1 MEQLT
6 WRVEPPPRYDVG
18 RLDVCDL
25 LPCPESQPTLNQ
37 RYAATEREQMRLNV
51 SLFVNVLGLFRGTR
65 AAHNGLVAGSSP
77 AGLAIL
83 SCTRL
88 RVHSLPVEADGSQC
102 PPAYP
107 GSPCRSISMLL
118 SDAFSS
124 FPHPST
130 KEHPTAAYEPRSGF
144 RDRHERFDISP
155 ALLAVS

>member
-1 MEQLT
+1 
-6 WRVEPPPRYDVG
+6 
-18 RLDVCDL
+18 
-25 LPCPESQPTLNQ
+25 
-37 RYAATEREQMRLNV
+37 
-51 SLFVNVLGLFRGTR
+51 
-65 AAHNGLVAGSSP
+65 
-77 AGLAIL
+77 L

-107 GSPCRSISMLL
+107 SSPCRSISMLS
-118 SDAFSS
+118 SDAFSR